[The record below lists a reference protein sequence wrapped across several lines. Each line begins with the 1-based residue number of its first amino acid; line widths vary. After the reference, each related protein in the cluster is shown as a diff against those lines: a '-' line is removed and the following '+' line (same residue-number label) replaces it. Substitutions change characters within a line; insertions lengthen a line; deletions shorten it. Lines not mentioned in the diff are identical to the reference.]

1 MADLRTGT
9 YWNHMTGEALYG
21 PLVGNTLQVES
32 VIHTTVKQ
40 VLAEDPNA
48 LVAISDH
55 PQAAARVRRAG
66 SLAQLLERIPGV
78 PQMFPATMGNE
89 DDRRERMDIGIGL
102 WGDGGARYYPME
114 TVIAEG
120 GALLDRFDGRTVL
133 VYNDPTARALL
144 ALRTDAGGVR
154 WEGDVLH
161 LSTGERIEEGVLLHA
176 SGERAQVDRPLQV
189 FTRWYGFSLTF
200 PDTEIYSGH

>member
-1 MADLRTGT
+1 
-9 YWNHMTGEALYG
+9 MTGEALYG
-21 PLVGNTLQVES
+21 PLVGKKLEVES
-32 VIHTTVKQ
+32 VIHTTVEQ
-40 VLAEDPNA
+40 VLAEDPDA
-48 LVAISDH
+48 LVAISTH
-55 PQAAARVRRAG
+55 PQAMARVERAG

-114 TVIAEG
+114 TVVAQG
-120 GALLDRFDGRTVL
+120 GALLDRFDGKTVL

-144 ALRTDAGGVR
+144 ALNTDADGVR
-154 WEGDVLH
+154 WDGAVLH
-161 LSTGERIEEGVLLHA
+161 LSNGRRIEDGVLLSPEGQRTA
-176 SGERAQVDRPLQV
+176 PDRPLQV

-200 PDTEIYSGH
+200 PETEIYEGR